1 AHPLRSEGAHDPV
14 ESAPTFAWNPRPPCR
29 GIRARDRVEFAHRSS
44 VTIEGLSEIAGGV
57 PKGVL
62 KEALAW
68 AAAHQDELRATWK
81 ELNP

>member
-1 AHPLRSEGAHDPV
+1 MVTLHRGAKWKIAVYAEQNHALPHFHI
-14 ESAPTFAWNPRPPCR
+14 ECP
-29 GIRARDRVEFAHRSS
+29 EHRSS